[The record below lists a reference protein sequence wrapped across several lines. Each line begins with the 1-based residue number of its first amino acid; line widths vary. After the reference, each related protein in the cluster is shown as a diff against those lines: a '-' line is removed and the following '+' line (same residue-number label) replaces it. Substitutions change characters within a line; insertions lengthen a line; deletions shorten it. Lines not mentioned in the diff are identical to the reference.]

1 MMEKILSLDQLKLG
15 QSATIKSLEIE
26 GIKRR
31 RLQDLGFI
39 EGSAVQAVYTNPA
52 GNPTAYLIRGTML
65 ALRNE
70 DAEQIKITLNQKIG
84 G

>member
-1 MMEKILSLDQLKLG
+1 MEKILSLDQLELG
-15 QSATIKSLEIE
+15 QSATIKNLEIE

-39 EGSAVQAVYTNPA
+39 EGSAVQAVYANPA
-52 GNPTAYLIRGTML
+52 GNPRAYLIRGTML

-70 DAEQIKITLNQKIG
+70 DAGQITISLNQQIG

>member
-1 MMEKILSLDQLKLG
+1 MEERTTLEQLSIGKC
-15 QSATIKSLEIE
+15 ATVKSLEIE

-39 EGSAVQAVYTNPA
+39 EGSRIEAVYQSPA
-52 GNPTAYLIRGTML
+52 GNPVAYLIRGTVL
-65 ALRNE
+65 ALRRE
-70 DAEQIKITLNQKIG
+70 DAKKIQITMETKIG

>member
-1 MMEKILSLDQLKLG
+1 MMKKILSLDQLKLG

-39 EGSAVQAVYTNPA
+39 EGSAVQAVYASPA

-70 DAEQIKITLNQKIG
+70 DAKQIKITLNQK
-84 G
+84 

>member
-1 MMEKILSLDQLKLG
+1 MEKILSLDQLELG

-26 GIKRR
+26 GIERR

-52 GNPTAYLIRGTML
+52 ENPTAYLIRGTML
-65 ALRNE
+65 ALRND
-70 DAEQIKITLNQKIG
+70 DAKQIKITLNQKIG

>member
-1 MMEKILSLDQLKLG
+1 MEKILSLDQLKLG

-39 EGSAVQAVYTNPA
+39 EGSAVQAVYANPA
-52 GNPTAYLIRGTML
+52 GNPRAYLIRSASMVPRMRYALGFPAGL
-65 ALRNE
+65 A
-70 DAEQIKITLNQKIG
+70 
-84 G
+84 

>member
-1 MMEKILSLDQLKLG
+1 MEEKTTLEQLSIGKC
-15 QSATIKSLEIE
+15 ATVKSLEIE

-39 EGSAVQAVYTNPA
+39 EGSRIEAVYQSPA
-52 GNPTAYLIRGTML
+52 GNPVAYLIRG
-65 ALRNE
+65 RYWRC
-70 DAEQIKITLNQKIG
+70 AERMQKIQITPETKIG